1 MTKLG
6 KENSQMNKNRQLL
19 TVSWAY
25 RYLDFIAM
33 LAIVFKIFIVSA
45 GYITNASYGN
55 GLDIKVWTGLVLL
68 GTVPYVLVFG
78 VVKHFLRRE
87 VQRLVSLSEASLL
100 HSGFVDDGIHT
111 SASLNI
117 TGSGT
122 SHWLTLFNLSYFIMA
137 TFYVG
142 IRYFFA
148 AELSGIDTIYLVD
161 AFMVISFVTIMYL
174 GQKRVARLT

>member
-6 KENSQMNKNRQLL
+6 KENNQMNKNRQLK

-25 RYLDFIAM
+25 RNLDFIAM
-33 LAIVFKIFIVSA
+33 LAIVFKILIVSA

-68 GTVPYVLVFG
+68 GTVPYILVFG
-78 VVKHFLRRE
+78 IVKHFLGRE
-87 VQRLVSLSEASLL
+87 VQRLISLSEANLL
-100 HSGFVDDGIHT
+100 NSGIVDDGNHT
-111 SASLNI
+111 SPNLSI
-117 TGSGT
+117 TGLGS
-122 SHWLTLFNLSYFIMA
+122 SHWLTFFNLSYFIMGA
-137 TFYVG
+137 FYVG

-161 AFMVISFVTIMYL
+161 AFMVISLVAIMYL